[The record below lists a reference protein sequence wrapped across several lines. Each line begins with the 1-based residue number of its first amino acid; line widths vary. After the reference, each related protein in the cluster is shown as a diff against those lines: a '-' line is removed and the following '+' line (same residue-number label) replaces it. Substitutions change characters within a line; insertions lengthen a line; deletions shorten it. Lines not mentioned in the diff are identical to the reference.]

1 MPDLRQKNYTS
12 EKEFEAV
19 KYYLNSAMDQAI
31 SKKMRTVL
39 NSKPLKDRYQEAS
52 KSRIKSHEWVI
63 ERFKED
69 ICILISI
76 ISGPV
81 VNAIQ
86 LEVPFVANLMDIIDK
101 IKQSVQD
108 KSTHFIDF
116 YGKIYTKSEYQKVEE
131 IESIHQINNE
141 KQAILDNVSSLLEEM
156 E

>member
-1 MPDLRQKNYTS
+1 
-12 EKEFEAV
+12 
-19 KYYLNSAMDQAI
+19 LNSAMDQAI

-52 KSRIKSHEWVI
+52 KSRINSHEWVI

>member
-1 MPDLRQKNYTS
+1 MPDLRQKNYPS
-12 EKEFEAV
+12 EKEFEAI

-31 SKKMRTVL
+31 SKRIRNEQ

-52 KSRIKSHEWVI
+52 RLRINSHDWVI

-108 KSTHFIDF
+108 KSTQFIDF
-116 YGKIYTKSEYQKVEE
+116 YGKAYAKSEYQKVEE
-131 IESIHQINNE
+131 IESIQQINNE
-141 KQAILDNVSSLLEEM
+141 KQAILDNVNSLLEEM